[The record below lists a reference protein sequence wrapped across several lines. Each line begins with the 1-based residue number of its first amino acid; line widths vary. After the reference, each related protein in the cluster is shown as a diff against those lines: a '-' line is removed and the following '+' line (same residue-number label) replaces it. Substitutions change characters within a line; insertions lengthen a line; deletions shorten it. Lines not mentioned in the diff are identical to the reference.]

1 MTSVRLVAATSGKV
15 VAANMWGKAKTVSQ
29 IIAVIIT
36 LVTEYLVSLT
46 SPVGALA
53 LAANIVVQTVIWI
66 SVVLTVISGVI
77 YLKDNFEFIKEA

>member
-1 MTSVRLVAATSGKV
+1 MRLVAATSGKV